1 MDRTRPS
8 IITALFWAYW
18 DLCHVL
24 RKAWRPALF
33 AFLILSVGSV
43 AAAVGPKLLTYN
55 PFGEAVMRLAIL
67 VGLCFLLTPFF
78 LAVHRFLLL
87 GEEPTRYEFKPS
99 SPRFQ
104 LLFGWLAVNVV
115 LMSFPATLATLAE
128 AKGPVYYFGRPPS
141 GFDSPILAAARIVAW
156 LIIQQLLVLFPA
168 VAVDAPGAGWQN
180 AISDTR
186 RHIWYA
192 LAVTILPF
200 IPIGLLGLAVVP
212 LLKAWVWTTPGSLI
226 GLVAS
231 LLWLGTMLLIAST
244 LLAVIAARLYQVVG
258 DRLNTPLR

>member
-1 MDRTRPS
+1 MDRPRPS

-24 RKAWRPALF
+24 QKAWRPALF

-43 AAAVGPKLLTYN
+43 AAAVGPKLLTYD
-55 PFGEAVMRLAIL
+55 PFGQAIIRLAML

-87 GEEPTRYEFKPS
+87 GEEPTRYAFKPS
-99 SPRFQ
+99 SQRFQ
-104 LLFGWLAVNVV
+104 LLFGWLAVSVV
-115 LMSFPATLATLAE
+115 LMSIPATLATLAE
-128 AKGPVYYFGRPPS
+128 AKGPVYYFGRPPAD
-141 GFDSPILAAARIVAW
+141 FDSPILAAARIVAW
-156 LIIQQLLVLFPA
+156 IIVQQLLVLFPA

-180 AISDTR
+180 AVSDTR
-186 RHIWYA
+186 SHIWYA

-200 IPIGLLGLAVVP
+200 IPIGLLGLALVP
-212 LLKAWVWTTPGSLI
+212 LLKAFAWGTPATLAGLI
-226 GLVAS
+226 AS

-244 LLAVIAARLYQVVG
+244 LLAAIASRLYQVIG